1 MYASD
6 FDGVI
11 SKEVMP
17 DELFIVTSSEE
28 SQNLAVE
35 IEELLLR
42 SNSATT
48 KLLLEIFEEL
58 RILLWRNRLEGVG
71 EAVFR
76 ARLSFSLWYST
87 VDEELSRVSISI
99 IDSDS
104 TAADANVKTN
114 CEVSRLERHLRSVLS

>member
-17 DELFIVTSSEE
+17 DELCIVTSSEE

-87 VDEELSRVSISI
+87 VLYR
-99 IDSDS
+99 
-104 TAADANVKTN
+104 
-114 CEVSRLERHLRSVLS
+114 

>member
-48 KLLLEIFEEL
+48 KLLLEIFEKL

-71 EAVFR
+71 EAVFG

-87 VDEELSRVSISI
+87 VLYR
-99 IDSDS
+99 
-104 TAADANVKTN
+104 
-114 CEVSRLERHLRSVLS
+114 